1 MTACINYNRITKK
14 EDVFG
19 ERREKGQKRNENET
33 AWKRKKEQDGKGK
46 NK

>member
-14 EDVFG
+14 